1 LLGAA
6 GNAVWLG
13 VHENSCLLCD
23 LFSESMRKPE
33 FVGLRCLRMEKERG
47 G

>member
-1 LLGAA
+1 MLGAA

-13 VHENSCLLCD
+13 VPKNSCLVCD
-23 LFSESMRKPE
+23 LKGMRKPE